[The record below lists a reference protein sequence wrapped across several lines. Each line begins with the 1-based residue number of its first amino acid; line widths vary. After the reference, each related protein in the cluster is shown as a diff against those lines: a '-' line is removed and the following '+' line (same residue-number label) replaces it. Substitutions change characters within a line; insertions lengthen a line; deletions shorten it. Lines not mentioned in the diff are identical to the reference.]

1 MFAKLTFDERE
12 ISGKKRTHTVMQQF
26 KSENSLRAPNTE
38 SEEKFMERRKIVCS
52 LYTKGD
58 FTGDFE
64 EVNV

>member
-1 MFAKLTFDERE
+1 
-12 ISGKKRTHTVMQQF
+12 MQQS

-58 FTGDFE
+58 FTVDFE